1 MGVLPAR
8 DSHLE
13 SVGVRRDRWLT
24 GRLLAALAGGLA
36 VALAGGLLAGA
47 PALAHRFGRPVPEV
61 RVLTQPT
68 EQITWLVS
76 VRLLDQDSRE
86 PIRHATVR
94 VTPSMAEPHRMILPT
109 LTFEESPY
117 VPGLY
122 AGAVTFLHP
131 ARWTLDVEV
140 SGPVV
145 PVRKTLEVH
154 VTGQAGA
161 GRRET
166 LQVIATAAGVRLGG
180 REWVNLGVLTVHL
193 MVGAVW
199 VSGLLIAGFVWPA
212 LRATGGAGQPPAASA
227 LRRLVAVS
235 WIAVALLAATG
246 VYNSLYNM
254 PVEVDWR
261 SGSLQRR
268 LAQFGRVPFGAGYG
282 MLLFAKHG
290 VVLALLTCLTGLTV
304 AARRLPAIAGGAG
317 SGSQARAE
325 SIRARRLLRLAA
337 VAGAVVLLQ
346 SAGLGYLHRLI
357 AHF

>member
-1 MGVLPAR
+1 MTL
-8 DSHLE
+8 S
-13 SVGVRRDRWLT
+13 
-24 GRLLAALAGGLA
+24 
-36 VALAGGLLAGA
+36 
-47 PALAHRFGRPVPEV
+47 
-61 RVLTQPT
+61 
-68 EQITWLVS
+68 
-76 VRLLDQDSRE
+76 
-86 PIRHATVR
+86 TV
-94 VTPSMAEPHRMILPT
+94 T
-109 LTFEESPY
+109 LEESPY

-131 ARWTLDVEV
+131 ACWTLDVEV
-140 SGPVV
+140 SGPVI

-154 VTGQAGA
+154 VIGRAGA

-166 LQVIATAAGVRLGG
+166 LEVIAPTAGVRLGG
-180 REWVNLGVLTVHL
+180 REWVNLAVLTVHL
-193 MVGAVW
+193 FVGAVW

-212 LRATGGAGQPPAASA
+212 LRAAEGAGQPPAASA
-227 LRRLVAVS
+227 LRRFVAVS

-246 VYNSLYNM
+246 MYTSLYNM

-290 VVLALLTCLTGLTV
+290 VIPALLTCLTGLTV
-304 AARRLPAIAGGAG
+304 ATRRLPAISGGAV

-325 SIRARRLLRLAA
+325 PIRVRRLLWLAA

-346 SAGLGYLHRLI
+346 SAGLGSLHRLI